1 MGDENTLTDEEGKF
15 IIIDVMIPSTGE
27 FISATHPE
35 YYDGGTRVYAT
46 APITQTVQIN
56 LVSRGIT
63 HNFTNAQGATL
74 KVADLTEVTIPTNAF
89 WSKDQLYEG
98 MVTLEVYTVN
108 PNESESYN
116 KRLQVFEIYEAT
128 SSEKILKSDLSSMM
142 YIEAYDDDDNILNVA
157 PDKKIEISLPTYGYS
172 EESTPLLFSFNEE
185 MGFWNSED
193 EARIDGNQ
201 YIIELSHF
209 SWWGVG
215 SKKTATDL
223 CITFTNVD
231 PKDDHLF
238 TVSTTAG
245 KVLQLGGVNYG
256 QGICFPALADET
268 LEIRIFNA
276 CFTEIFGTSVTT
288 AVQGETN
295 VTIDVESQPTY
306 EYLIEIEVV
315 DCDFTTLQDTVTIF
329 YATDLSIDSLDK
341 GVGTFELTLN
351 ECFKPSEIALIAVQ
365 DLGNVQYTFAEQI
378 VLKETQNQY
387 NIQIVACQ
395 DVMPLDGHLTIN
407 GITYSMVVARRN
419 PQETLII
426 ATEGDDEVVIG
437 FDGFEPGTHAGR
449 VISYKE
455 NVFCEGKVS
464 IGHYGEIGDYVEG
477 TFEIPSNPS
486 LGCEPITGDFRAMRD
501 K

>member
-1 MGDENTLTDEEGKF
+1 
-15 IIIDVMIPSTGE
+15 
-27 FISATHPE
+27 
-35 YYDGGTRVYAT
+35 
-46 APITQTVQIN
+46 
-56 LVSRGIT
+56 
-63 HNFTNAQGATL
+63 ATL

-89 WSKDQLYEG
+89 WSKDQVYEG

-108 PNESESYN
+108 PNETQSYN
-116 KRLQVFEIYEAT
+116 KRLQVFEIYEAN
-128 SSEKILKSDLSSMM
+128 SFEKILKSDLSSMM
-142 YIEAYDDDDNILNVA
+142 YIEAYDANGNILNVG
-157 PDKKIEISLPTYGYS
+157 PDKKIEVSIPTYGNS
-172 EESTPLLFSFNEE
+172 VEDTPLLFSFNEE

-201 YIIELSHF
+201 YTVELSHF

-231 PKDDHLF
+231 PKVDHLF

-245 KVLQLGGVNYG
+245 KVLQLGGVNYEEA
-256 QGICFPALADET
+256 ICFPALADET
-268 LEIRIFNA
+268 LEIRIYNS

-288 AVQGETN
+288 EMQGETN
-295 VTIDVESQPTY
+295 VTIDVESSTAQ

-315 DCDFTTLQDTVTIF
+315 DCDYATLQDTVTIF
-329 YATDLSIDSLDK
+329 YVTDLSIDSLDK
-341 GVGTFELTLN
+341 GVGTFDLTLD
-351 ECFKPSEIALIAVQ
+351 ECFKPSEIAFIAIQ
-365 DLGNVQYTFAEQI
+365 DIGNVQYTFTEQ
-378 VLKETQNQY
+378 VNLSEAQVQY

-407 GITYSMVVARRN
+407 GITYSKVVARRN

-437 FDGFEPGTHAGR
+437 FDGFETGTHPGR
-449 VISYKE
+449 VISFKE

-464 IGHYGEIGDYVEG
+464 IGHYGEIGDFVEG
-477 TFEIPSNPS
+477 EFEIPSNPA
-486 LGCEPITGDFRAMRD
+486 LGCEPITGDFRAMRE